1 MNLKKVV
8 IILIILGLIGGI
20 VYFIANN
27 VSISKTTEEDFAN
40 YTPEEEISDKQ
51 LRQTSITLFFLDKE
65 TNTLKSESKLIDS
78 TELLKNPY
86 KLIVQ
91 KLIEG
96 PSSESFQS
104 VFPENTKIIDA
115 SLTGNC
121 VILNFSEELMN
132 FKDDT
137 QKFNI
142 INSIINSITQL
153 NEVESIKILINGE
166 TRNGIDQEYSAIS

>member
-1 MNLKKVV
+1 MNRKKLFIIVV
-8 IILIILGLIGGI
+8 ILILIGAVIWF
-20 VYFIANN
+20 VCNN
-27 VSISKTTEEDFAN
+27 ISITKSNEEEFAN

-51 LRQTSITLFFLDKE
+51 LRQTSISLFFLDKE
-65 TNTLKSESKLIDS
+65 TNLLKSESKLIDS

-86 KLIVQ
+86 KLIVE

-96 PSSESFQS
+96 PTSDNMLS
-104 VFPENTKIIDA
+104 VFPENTKILDA

-132 FKDDT
+132 FKDDS

-142 INSIINSITQL
+142 INSVLNSITQL
-153 NEVESIKILINGE
+153 NEVDSIKILINGE
-166 TRNGIDQEYSAIS
+166 SRSGIDEEYLAIS